1 MKLDYDMRTKNFPD
15 AVYNSEKMKNMEESQ
30 QKRTEE
36 GNKVKPEPLKGSYA
50 DYRLDVLREA
60 RKKFNVDNHGLYKA
74 GGILNHLLYNLNSTK
89 NSAKTRKR

>member
-36 GNKVKPEPLKGSYA
+36 GNKV
-50 DYRLDVLREA
+50 RLEFLIVA
-60 RKKFNVDNHGLYKA
+60 FTG
-74 GGILNHLLYNLNSTK
+74 
-89 NSAKTRKR
+89 